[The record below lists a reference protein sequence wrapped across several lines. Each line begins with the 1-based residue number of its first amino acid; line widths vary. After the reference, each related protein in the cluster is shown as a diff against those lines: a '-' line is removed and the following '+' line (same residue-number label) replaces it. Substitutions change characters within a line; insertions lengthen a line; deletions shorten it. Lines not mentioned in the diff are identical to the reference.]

1 MHSSLSSFFQYTA
14 RSLKLAGLWQQCNLP
29 NRNYFSFLFSPSG
42 KMKLKLSSGVRKIV
56 PELHY
61 MNNLLRPFL
70 HAKSDKKYNGV
81 FQVRCRFFLKVTYTL
96 TKHYLFLS
104 IACVCLTHVP
114 LQIIEQLSHTSLS
127 ICLSV
132 QRTNLSICPNKYLN
146 LFSMRALLQK

>member
-29 NRNYFSFLFSPSG
+29 NRNYFSFLFSPSE

-70 HAKSDKKYNGV
+70 HAKSNKKVQWG
-81 FQVRCRFFLKVTYTL
+81 FLDQMSTRLFFKTTYEL
-96 TKHYLFLS
+96 TKYLEILLVY
-104 IACVCLTHVP
+104 VCLTHVP
-114 LQIIEQLSHTSLS
+114 SQIIEQLSNSSLHCRFVCQYS
-127 ICLSV
+127 ELICQCV
-132 QRTNLSICPNKYLN
+132 PTTI
-146 LFSMRALLQK
+146 

>member
-29 NRNYFSFLFSPSG
+29 NRNYFSFLFSPSE

-70 HAKSDKKYNGV
+70 HAKSNKKVQWG
-81 FQVRCRFFLKVTYTL
+81 FLGQMSFLFKATYAL
-96 TKHYLFLS
+96 TKYYLFLS
-104 IACVCLTHVP
+104 ANIACVCLTHVP
-114 LQIIEQLSHTSLS
+114 SQIIEQLYNSSLHCRFVCQYS
-127 ICLSV
+127 ELICQFV
-132 QRTNLSICPNKYLN
+132 PTTI
-146 LFSMRALLQK
+146 